1 MRMIAELPD
10 SLEGY
15 LERASEK
22 GEIEVDTDEVIALD
36 ILVPRY
42 YSAEGQDLADYASDL
57 DEYLV
62 LRDNLVAAC
71 NQLYHNFTEYSSFKK
86 FYGEDK
92 TNIRYCYQMTV
103 DGEPR
108 YFTNIPQNF
117 NGKSEQEI
125 TEEFSGYGRY
135 LYYNPDRVE
144 IKTNTQMTTE
154 EMRGILSPYE
164 YVFAENS
171 RVWIGV
177 DTSYGVVDSLAQAR
191 NTFVSFMPYYWQT
204 AVLGILALILS
215 LWLLGVL
222 TVYEGRKEAENEDGY
237 VVETKKG

>member
-1 MRMIAELPD
+1 M
-10 SLEGY
+10 
-15 LERASEK
+15 
-22 GEIEVDTDEVIALD
+22 DTDEVIALD

-117 NGKSEQEI
+117 
-125 TEEFSGYGRY
+125 
-135 LYYNPDRVE
+135 
-144 IKTNTQMTTE
+144 
-154 EMRGILSPYE
+154 
-164 YVFAENS
+164 
-171 RVWIGV
+171 
-177 DTSYGVVDSLAQAR
+177 
-191 NTFVSFMPYYWQT
+191 
-204 AVLGILALILS
+204 
-215 LWLLGVL
+215 
-222 TVYEGRKEAENEDGY
+222 
-237 VVETKKG
+237 